1 MNMPKQLTESEAKA
15 FFDEG
20 AWECMTLDQRAEF
33 QLFQDRLCM
42 PFDKFH
48 EAIEHRLGRGVWTYE
63 FIDADN
69 LRREMMGEKE
79 PPSLEDIMN
88 LIPAEKRIVIVT
100 D

>member
-1 MNMPKQLTESEAKA
+1 
-15 FFDEG
+15 
-20 AWECMTLDQRAEF
+20 
-33 QLFQDRLCM
+33 M

-48 EAIEHRLGRGVWTYE
+48 EAIEHRLGRGVWTHE